1 MIPSHLVVSLYFF
14 TINHHNKKTVKT
26 ETRPERNKIEISV
39 GEEQKPPERN
49 EIEIS
54 VREEQKLNEGNKTAE
69 SKRLP
74 DVVIIGV
81 KKSGTMTLG
90 RTEDIYYFSVSPTQI
105 CFSDTFLKYHPNIV
119 VQGENWFFS
128 SDDEYRKGIPYFISS
143 MPRARFGTK

>member
-1 MIPSHLVVSLYFF
+1 MIMTLCMYFS
-14 TINHHNKKTVKT
+14 I
-26 ETRPERNKIEISV
+26 IEYF
-39 GEEQKPPERN
+39 R
-49 EIEIS
+49 
-54 VREEQKLNEGNKTAE
+54 
-69 SKRLP
+69 KRLP

-90 RTEDIYYFSVSPTQI
+90 RTEDIYQYLLLS